1 MSIDATLIIPQYNHS
16 NLTRDCLRSLTQW
29 ESAPVEVVVV
39 DDGSTPQ
46 CRAQIESLSL
56 PHMKVVAQPHTG
68 VSAAWN
74 RGAAAATSSYLV
86 FLNNDTLFHGP
97 VIQRLLAPLRSGLAL
112 LAGSS
117 IRRETA
123 LPKSIL
129 RELPTEQFLQGWC
142 VAVSRD
148 DFCDLGGFD
157 EAMSLYWSDTDFQ
170 ARLLKSHGVD
180 HTKLAAV
187 SQLPLRHQSHQTT
200 RHLSDRRRIWRDNRE
215 TFIRKWASR

>member
-1 MSIDATLIIPQYNHS
+1 MLF
-16 NLTRDCLRSLTQW
+16 RS
-29 ESAPVEVVVV
+29 
-39 DDGSTPQ
+39 
-46 CRAQIESLSL
+46 
-56 PHMKVVAQPHTG
+56 
-68 VSAAWN
+68 
-74 RGAAAATSSYLV
+74 
-86 FLNNDTLFHGP
+86 
-97 VIQRLLAPLRSGLAL
+97 
-112 LAGSS
+112 
-117 IRRETA
+117 A

-170 ARLLKSHGVD
+170 ARLLKSHGAD